1 MYKLLLHLGTG
12 GHGDRSAKLFGGQK
26 PCYDGQWPLIDLY
39 FKRYITRVK
48 FYKKLTF
55 LTPDTHTYVCVSGA
69 KKYQFFGKFCVRT
82 KWIISC
88 ENPKNDVIRNLPL
101 LLPALSFPRKVDTG
115 PNPMIWVVS
124 KIQSIILSKPTK
136 RCFSF
141 SICF

>member
-1 MYKLLLHLGTG
+1 MLLHLGTG
-12 GHGDRSAKLFGGQK
+12 GHGDRSTKFFRGHK
-26 PCYDGQWPLIDLY
+26 YCYDGQWPLIDLY
-39 FKRYITRVK
+39 FKRYITFVK
-48 FYKKLTF
+48 FYKKL
-55 LTPDTHTYVCVSGA
+55 TYVCVSGA

-88 ENPKNDVIRNLPL
+88 ENPENDVIRNLLL

-136 RCFSF
+136 RCLSF
-141 SICF
+141 SIFLNLKIYFYP

>member
-1 MYKLLLHLGTG
+1 MLLHLGTG
-12 GHGDRSAKLFGGQK
+12 GHGDRSTKFFRGHK
-26 PCYDGQWPLIDLY
+26 YCYDGQWPLIDLY
-39 FKRYITRVK
+39 FKRYITCVK
-48 FYKKLTF
+48 FYKKL
-55 LTPDTHTYVCVSGA
+55 TYVCVSGA